1 MAKLNLKKR
10 WEEAGLT
17 DDFIFSKVFL
27 DPQITLELLRRIFP
41 ELVIKDIKVLNS
53 QQEIKSTYDAKS
65 VRFDIYIEDRDNNH
79 YDIEMQVADHHNL
92 PQRNRFYQASLS
104 TTAYTKGQ
112 NYSQADNTFVI
123 FFCCFDPFGLGE
135 QRYKVKRGIEAYPNY
150 PYRDSEQTLFF
161 DITSLQKT
169 VGPKLKHVLDLL
181 ANRKL
186 DEDDDFIIKL
196 RQRICFVKQNRKWRK
211 EYMQRSLY
219 EMDIE
224 NERNEAVREG
234 HELGRQQGLKE
245 GRHEGHEQGLE
256 QGLKEGR
263 EQGREDGR
271 KEGQAKERL
280 SLVTDLIQSGQNQ
293 AQVEN
298 FLINIRKMDPSQ
310 ATQYY
315 QEALR
320 LLK

>member
-1 MAKLNLKKR
+1 M
-10 WEEAGLT
+10 
-17 DDFIFSKVFL
+17 
-27 DPQITLELLRRIFP
+27 ELLRRIFP

-92 PQRNRFYQASLS
+92 PQRNRFYQSSLS
-104 TTAYTKGQ
+104 TAAYTKGQ

-150 PYRDSEQTLFF
+150 PYQDSEQTLFF

-169 VGPKLKHVLDLL
+169 VGPKLQRVLDLL

-245 GRHEGHEQGLE
+245 GRHEGHEQGL
-256 QGLKEGR
+256 KEGR